1 MLYNEE
7 RPSSLMRWFIAFLIC
22 IMKVRGAYDSIYK
35 PHMLMVHIVPLLL
48 RMTLK
53 FHAKLPNLGYH
64 TSKEMGCYK
73 KRRCIHCC

>member
-7 RPSSLMRWFIAFLIC
+7 RHSSLMRWFIAFLIC
-22 IMKVRGAYDSIYK
+22 IRKVRGASNSTYK
-35 PHMLMVHIVPLLL
+35 PIMVHIVPLLL

-64 TSKEMGCYK
+64 TSKEMGCYTM
-73 KRRCIHCC
+73 RRCLHCC